1 MNLVF
6 TQHKL
11 NCRIRESTPHIASTP
26 LYRSSSRDSV
36 KRALHPRPSGRGF
49 TAHLIFDTA

>member
-1 MNLVF
+1 MYIM
-6 TQHKL
+6 L
-11 NCRIRESTPHIASTP
+11 NRRLRESTPHIASTP